1 MENKGFNQENKSLIS
16 IVLTNYNREY
26 FILEQLGSIIAQTY
40 QNWELIIADDC
51 STDGSKAIIQEFIK
65 KNGDKKIIFLK
76 NEKNLGVA
84 KNFEKGL
91 HSATGEYI
99 AVCDSDDVWLAEKL
113 EKELKF
119 LKSGNFGMVYS
130 DLTVVDAN
138 LKAIE
143 KSFVRSCLSFFG
155 NRKNDSFDELI
166 NDNHIAGP
174 TILFD
179 AKLKKK
185 LIPFSRHA
193 IQDFWITI
201 ICSIFSTIGYLDE
214 STVLYRQHSGNMV
227 GAVKLSAH
235 SLIFHKNHDFL
246 EKHLRMKRKSLRYL
260 ADLDRVEGIGDR
272 HRKTIIDKIDKT
284 KILVECLMQF
294 KNNNYKCLACLSA
307 LWERKAYREI
317 FQVIYFK
324 LFRVTFAKK

>member
-1 MENKGFNQENKSLIS
+1 MENKEFSREKESLIS
-16 IVLTNYNREY
+16 IVLTNYNREN
-26 FILEQLGSIIAQTY
+26 FILEQLDSIIAQIY
-40 QNWELIIADDC
+40 RNWELIITDDC

-65 KNGDKKIIFLK
+65 KNGDRKITFLR

-91 HSATGEYI
+91 RSATGEYI

-119 LKSGNFGMVYS
+119 LKNGNFGMVYS
-130 DLTVVDAN
+130 DLVVVDAS
-138 LKAIE
+138 LKVIE
-143 KSFVRSCLSFFG
+143 KSFVRGCLSFFG

-166 NDNHIAGP
+166 DDNHIAGP

-185 LIPFSRHA
+185 LIPFSEYA

-214 STVLYRQHSGNMV
+214 PTVLYRQHSDNMV
-227 GAVKLSAH
+227 SAKPLSPINLFLKRDKILLDSH
-235 SLIFHKNHDFL
+235 LNMKKNLLLFL
-246 EKHLRMKRKSLRYL
+246 N
-260 ADLDRVEGIGDR
+260 DLSNVEGINSR
-272 HRKTIIDKIDKT
+272 IMKEIDKKIKKT
-284 KILVECLMQF
+284 KLLVDCLSEIKED
-294 KNNNYKCLACLSA
+294 KNNFWKRIVE
-307 LWERKAYREI
+307 LWGNGAFREI
-317 FQVIYFK
+317 FQVVYFK
-324 LFRVTFAKK
+324 LF

>member
-1 MENKGFNQENKSLIS
+1 MENKEFNQENKSLIS
-16 IVLTNYNREY
+16 IVLTNYNRED
-26 FILEQLGSIIAQTY
+26 FILEQLDSIIAQTY
-40 QNWELIIADDC
+40 RNWELIITDDC
-51 STDGSKAIIQEFIK
+51 STDGSKAIIQEFIR
-65 KNGDKKIIFLK
+65 KNGDKKIIFFK

-119 LKSGNFGMVYS
+119 LKSGKYGMVYS

-138 LKAIE
+138 LKVIE

-185 LIPFSRHA
+185 LIPFSQYA

-214 STVLYRQHSGNMV
+214 PTVLYRQHSGNMV
-227 GAVKLSAH
+227 GAAKLSAY

-246 EKHLRMKRKSLRYL
+246 EKHLQMKRKSLHYL
-260 ADLDRVEGIGDR
+260 ADLDRVEGIEGR
-272 HRKTIIDKIDKT
+272 YQKTIKDKINKT
-284 KILVECLMQF
+284 RILVECLAQF
-294 KNNNYKCLACLSA
+294 RRNNYKCLACLGA
-307 LWERKAYREI
+307 LWKRKAFREI
-317 FQVIYFK
+317 LQVIYFQ
-324 LFRVTFAKK
+324 FF